1 MRRGY
6 RGWVLGLL
14 AALLAALG
22 LCAAIVAVVDPFF
35 HYRDPDPEA
44 EVWFEERSQTAGL
57 LRSQDYETLLMGT
70 SLAANYRPDPF
81 FHYRDPDPEAE
92 VWFEE
97 RSQTAGLLRSQDYET
112 LLMGTS
118 LAANY
123 RPLWFDAYFD
133 TKTVKAT
140 LPNGGFHEFTQVLDY
155 ACETHEVKRVIFG
168 LDPNILV
175 RPTEEAPDQL
185 PSYLYDSNP
194 WNDGAYLL
202 NKSVLVRALYT
213 AKERAAGN
221 TQSIQDAFVWDGS
234 VFFSKELA
242 LAGYQ
247 RPEREE
253 TVLPADAFLEDCEE
267 NLEVVKSW
275 LERYPDTEFLFY
287 YSPYSILFWDKME
300 RQGRTDAMFAALEYA
315 TRELLAYDNVTI
327 QWEFLF
333 YYSPYSILFWDK
345 MERQGRTDAMFA
357 ALEYATR
364 ELLAYDNVT
373 IQCFLTDLDTIT
385 DLENYADHIHV
396 AGRVTWRMS
405 KAMAGTE
412 HQLTVENYREKL
424 DALRTYVVNY
434 DYESIWADPAARE
447 TE

>member
-1 MRRGY
+1 MELLRRRY
-6 RGWVLGLL
+6 EESLPMLRGLFFTRLL
-14 AALLAALG
+14 DGRVARDRIMELAERYEVDLRGHTFAAAVVHMDKAREQGELPILSVQQLFEENLQLEGCRCQLFLYNESVALLAALG
-22 LCAAIVAVVDPFF
+22 LCAAIVAVV
-35 HYRDPDPEA
+35 
-44 EVWFEERSQTAGL
+44 
-57 LRSQDYETLLMGT
+57 
-70 SLAANYRPDPF
+70 DPF

-175 RPTEEAPDQL
+175 RPIEEAPDQL

-213 AKERAAGN
+213 VKERAAGN

-253 TVLPADAFLEDCEE
+253 TVLPVGAFLEDCEE

-275 LERYPDTEFLFY
+275 LERYPDT
-287 YSPYSILFWDKME
+287 
-300 RQGRTDAMFAALEYA
+300 
-315 TRELLAYDNVTI
+315 
-327 QWEFLF
+327 EFLF

>member
-22 LCAAIVAVVDPFF
+22 LCAAIVAVV
-35 HYRDPDPEA
+35 
-44 EVWFEERSQTAGL
+44 
-57 LRSQDYETLLMGT
+57 
-70 SLAANYRPDPF
+70 DPF

-253 TVLPADAFLEDCEE
+253 TVLPADAFWRTVRKIWRSSRAE
-267 NLEVVKSW
+267 
-275 LERYPDTEFLFY
+275 LERYPDTTEFFCSTTRLTAFC
-287 YSPYSILFWDKME
+287 SGTRWSDGEDRRHVCRPGICHPGAAGLRQRDDPVLLDGPGHHHRFGELRRPYPVL
-300 RQGRTDAMFAALEYA
+300 
-315 TRELLAYDNVTI
+315 
-327 QWEFLF
+327 
-333 YYSPYSILFWDK
+333 
-345 MERQGRTDAMFA
+345 
-357 ALEYATR
+357 
-364 ELLAYDNVT
+364 
-373 IQCFLTDLDTIT
+373 
-385 DLENYADHIHV
+385 

-434 DYESIWADPAARE
+434 DYESIWADPGGA
-447 TE
+447 

>member
-1 MRRGY
+1 MRISERGGTGLRRGY

-22 LCAAIVAVVDPFF
+22 LCAAIVAVV
-35 HYRDPDPEA
+35 
-44 EVWFEERSQTAGL
+44 
-57 LRSQDYETLLMGT
+57 
-70 SLAANYRPDPF
+70 DPF

-175 RPTEEAPDQL
+175 RPIEEAPDQL

-213 AKERAAGN
+213 VKERAAGN

-253 TVLPADAFLEDCEE
+253 TVLPVGAFLEDCEE

-275 LERYPDTEFLFY
+275 LERYPDT
-287 YSPYSILFWDKME
+287 
-300 RQGRTDAMFAALEYA
+300 
-315 TRELLAYDNVTI
+315 
-327 QWEFLF
+327 EFLF